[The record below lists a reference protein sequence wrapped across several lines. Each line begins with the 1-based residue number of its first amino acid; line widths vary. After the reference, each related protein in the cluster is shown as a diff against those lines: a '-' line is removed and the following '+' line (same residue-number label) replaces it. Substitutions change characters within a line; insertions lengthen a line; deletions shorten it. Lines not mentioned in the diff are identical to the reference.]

1 MHGPSP
7 SYKVSYMSSSVFSGR
22 PISDKGNVNKDKILS
37 VSRNILSE
45 KKGID
50 VSCLLNILETLVQNI
65 SVHSI

>member
-1 MHGPSP
+1 
-7 SYKVSYMSSSVFSGR
+7 MSSSVFSGR
-22 PISDKGNVNKDKILS
+22 PISDKDNVNKDKILS
-37 VSRNILSE
+37 VSPNILSE